1 LGSPLRRLWDFAD
14 LEGTRR
20 RFQEELQ
27 RQASDEGRAEV
38 LCQLARVAGLDG
50 DLTAAERLLDEAE
63 PLAAGGGQVARAWVL
78 LERGRLRRSGGD
90 PRAAL
95 PLFDAAYGL
104 ALQARAEALAAD
116 AAHMAAF
123 GRALR
128 ARERDPARP
137 AEVEVARYAVGRTL
151 RALGRP
157 GEAAALLEQAV
168 AWADAAGQPDGWFHE
183 ELAEDYAALGRH
195 ADARRQ
201 ARLALP
207 LLGAADPSFG
217 GDAARVARLAA
228 LAGASGQG
236 RPS

>member
-14 LEGTRR
+14 LAGTGR

-27 RQASDEGRAEV
+27 RQASDDGRAEV
-38 LCQLARVAGLDG
+38 LTQLARVAGLEG

-63 PLAAGGGQVARAWVL
+63 
-78 LERGRLRRSGGD
+78 
-90 PRAAL
+90 
-95 PLFDAAYGL
+95 
-104 ALQARAEALAAD
+104 ALAA
-116 AAHMAAF
+116 F
-123 GRALR
+123 ERALR
-128 ARERDPARP
+128 ARERDRARP

-168 AWADAAGQPDGWFHE
+168 AWASAAGQPDGWFHE

-207 LLGAADPSFG
+207 LLAAAEPSFG
-217 GDAARVARLAA
+217 GDAARVARLQA

-236 RPS
+236 RPP